1 MRTYI
6 EKEIQE
12 LKERALSTTIAFTK
26 GDGWK
31 TPTSSMRKAVEEYFD
46 ATHANTGMS
55 MEGVYL
61 NRKIT
66 AGELV
71 IELISRLDTRRL
83 RKAEK
88 GMLEIASEVPSRLL
102 RDEQEWNCSLSSGMT

>member
-1 MRTYI
+1 MQNYT
-6 EKEIQE
+6 EKEKQE
-12 LKERALSTTIAFTK
+12 LKERALSTTIAFAK

-31 TPTSSMRKAVEEYFD
+31 SPTSAMRKAVEEYFD
-46 ATHANTGMS
+46 ATHANSGMS
-55 MEGVYL
+55 MVGVYL

-83 RKAEK
+83 RKAER
-88 GMLEIASEVPSRLL
+88 GLMEIASEVPSRLL
-102 RDEQEWNCSLSSGMT
+102 RDGQEWRHRSGRGMT